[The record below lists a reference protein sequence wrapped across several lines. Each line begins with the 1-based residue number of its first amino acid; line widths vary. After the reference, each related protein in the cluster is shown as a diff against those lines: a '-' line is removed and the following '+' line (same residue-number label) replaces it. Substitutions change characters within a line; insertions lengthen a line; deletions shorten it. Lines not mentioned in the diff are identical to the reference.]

1 MYLKY
6 FEQKPF
12 FFFTNKLTTLKQRV
26 NQSSKIPIRWAL
38 CSSCSKSL
46 TTART
51 RSLRTGRPLNRSSV
65 DFWLTLLLESCAVFG
80 LGVFGHRMEFISKCF
95 VRWPL
100 ISEADFI
107 TRKQNL
113 EQFVSEYD
121 LLVRRKKM
129 KSYGRIS
136 SSSGSVNWS
145 YFACIS
151 VIITLFLK

>member
-1 MYLKY
+1 MKY
-6 FEQKPF
+6 FEYRNHF
-12 FFFTNKLTTLKQRV
+12 CFLNNLTTLKQRI
-26 NQSSKIPIRWAL
+26 NQCSKIPIRWAR

-51 RSLRTGRPLNRSSV
+51 RSLRTGRPLNRSSA
-65 DFWLTLLLESCAVFG
+65 DFWPNMLLEPGDVFG
-80 LGVFGHRMEFISKCF
+80 LGVFGRRMEFISRCF
-95 VRWPL
+95 VMWPL

-107 TRKQNL
+107 TCKQNL
-113 EQFVSEYD
+113 EQFVSGSE

-129 KSYGRIS
+129 KSYGRNS

-151 VIITLFLK
+151 ITIKIFLK

>member
-1 MYLKY
+1 MNRN
-6 FEQKPF
+6 PF
-12 FFFTNKLTTLKQRV
+12 FKNKLTTLKQRV
-26 NQSSKIPIRWAL
+26 NQCSKIPIRWAL

-51 RSLRTGRPLNRSSV
+51 RSLRTGRPLNRSSA
-65 DFWLTLLLESCAVFG
+65 DFWLNILEPGDVFG
-80 LGVFGHRMEFISKCF
+80 LGVFGRRMEFISRCF

-107 TRKQNL
+107 TCKQNL
-113 EQFVSEYD
+113 EQFVSGSE

-129 KSYGRIS
+129 KSYGRNS

-151 VIITLFLK
+151 ITIKIFLK